1 MRLEEIGCEHR
12 RYHPRAEQGKQH
24 LDRDC
29 YAELFEELARNRR
42 HEARGDEHRNDR
54 QADGDDRKADL
65 VGRLER
71 SLIGRFAHPDMPHDV
86 FDLDDGV
93 IDEDSGA
100 EGDRQQGHHVQRE
113 AEQLHDPEGWK
124 DRQRQGD
131 RRDDG
136 RPPIAQKEKNH
147 DHCEDGA
154 LVQRMHRR
162 FVVSQRMND
171 RCVDQLEVDSRVGR
185 LDGLDAS
192 SNCICEDD
200 IACALRAQNI
210 EADDRRTV
218 ESRKGPG
225 LRNRIG
231 DEPQIVQPHLAARRQ
246 RDPRRREIGN
256 RLGAGEG
263 ADGLV
268 ASANLGAPTGEIHV
282 TPAKLAADI
291 ERRQADRLE
300 PNRIEPDP
308 DLALHA
314 SDAIDPRDPANSL
327 QCPYDHVIHEPG
339 ELLRRFSGC
348 YRGVG
353 EDRKP
358 GNVDPLDHRL
368 VDAAREIGADARH
381 RVLDVIER
389 AIRVRLQPERDRRA
403 GYSIGDDGVDVVG
416 AGDPGDGI
424 LHGLRDPRLEL
435 RGCGPELRDGDR
447 DDGNVDIR
455 HARHR
460 QLGEADVAECDDC
473 RRHDERRERVPYRP
487 RRDVNRHQRPPA

>member
-1 MRLEEIGCEHR
+1 MSISLRSTVGLAALMASMRAATASARTTSLAPFARRILKPTTGC
-12 RYHPRAEQGKQH
+12 
-24 LDRDC
+24 
-29 YAELFEELARNRR
+29 
-42 HEARGDEHRNDR
+42 
-54 QADGDDRKADL
+54 
-65 VGRLER
+65 
-71 SLIGRFAHPDMPHDV
+71 
-86 FDLDDGV
+86 
-93 IDEDSGA
+93 
-100 EGDRQQGHHVQRE
+100 
-113 AEQLHDPEGWK
+113 
-124 DRQRQGD
+124 
-131 RRDDG
+131 
-136 RPPIAQKEKNH
+136 
-147 DHCEDGA
+147 
-154 LVQRMHRR
+154 
-162 FVVSQRMND
+162 
-171 RCVDQLEVDSRVGR
+171 
-185 LDGLDAS
+185 
-192 SNCICEDD
+192 
-200 IACALRAQNI
+200 
-210 EADDRRTV
+210 TV
-218 ESRKGPG
+218 ESRKGAG

-231 DEPQIVQPHLAARRQ
+231 DDSQIVQPHLAARRQ

-268 ASANLGAPTGEIHV
+268 ASADLGAPAGEIHV

-308 DLALHA
+308 DFALDA

-327 QCPYDHVIHEPG
+327 QRPYDHVVHEPG

-403 GYSIGDDGVDVVG
+403 GYPIGDDGVDVVG
-416 AGDPGDGI
+416 AGDPGDGV
-424 LHGLRDPRLEL
+424 LDRLRDPRFEL
-435 RGCGPELRDGDR
+435 RGCSPELRDGDR

-455 HARHR
+455 HARDR
-460 QLGEADVAECDDC
+460 QLGEADVAEATIAAAMTRGGSGC
-473 RRHDERRERVPYRP
+473 RIDHAEILIAISTTRDSSHGPARRLRFDGHLVIPITIVSVNGGIRSETLP
-487 RRDVNRHQRPPA
+487 RNLTGP